1 MANSLNRNNSTN
13 SYVGIQSK
21 IKNIP
26 SIAEIDR
33 VNIYE
38 FENGMDVELTNMG
51 GEITSENIKKAQS
64 KVLKNLKKDP
74 AYYTNQLAEESI
86 KLVGAYGSGK
96 KPGNQTKTDA
106 EKVKAEV
113 SGPKDETPE
122 KDKVNGLKT
131 VGKVEKTNISKDKKP
146 TNPNTVVKAK
156 QETYTAKKA
165 NGIKSTMALPGKEKK
180 ININEN
186 KEYQGISDEQKAKL
200 EKVIAYLKQQ
210 GKKEMADALE
220 RLMKSG
226 IKDLDEKLRKNAP
239 ISKYVGDFEKSNAP
253 QFKNKSSKERRNMAV
268 AAYAEKNPGK
278 LKEETSSYPM
288 PDDDDFN
295 ITVGDNWNLSP
306 EEEEILKY
314 YKGEW
319 KKIGNS
325 LVLKSY
331 LDLHHKPITS
341 LPDNLKV
348 KGNLNLFGSRITS
361 LPDNLQVGSHL
372 DLGKT
377 KITSLPDNLQV
388 GGNLALDN
396 TPITS
401 LPNNLKV
408 GGSLNLRNTKVTSLP
423 NDLKVGGKI
432 VDFKPSLNELLNA
445 VAAYA
450 EKNPGKLKEETSSY
464 PMPMEWV
471 KQYYRVEKSPEG
483 IKIIRKSDNK
493 EVPLYVV
500 GDHYDKFQ
508 ASAYDMDTRDTSGTI
523 KTSLQRQASQPL
535 KSFDQ
540 IVKGLNKESKIKLT
554 KENLS
559 MIQEMVVEAVKQIKE
574 GTYAGPG
581 AVDDLKK
588 DPEYG
593 GLSQSAKTNAEKQLR
608 SGNDYTI

>member
-21 IKNIP
+21 IKSIP

-96 KPGNQTKTDA
+96 KPGNQTKVDA

-113 SGPKDETPE
+113 NGPKDEIPG
-122 KDKVNGLKT
+122 KDKINGLKAI
-131 VGKVEKTNISKDKKP
+131 GKVEKTNISKDKKP

-186 KEYQGISDEQKAKL
+186 KEYQGISDEQKTKL

-210 GKKEMADALE
+210 DKKEMADVLE

-288 PDDDDFN
+288 P
-295 ITVGDNWNLSP
+295 I
-306 EEEEILKY
+306 
-314 YKGEW
+314 
-319 KKIGNS
+319 
-325 LVLKSY
+325 
-331 LDLHHKPITS
+331 
-341 LPDNLKV
+341 
-348 KGNLNLFGSRITS
+348 
-361 LPDNLQVGSHL
+361 
-372 DLGKT
+372 
-377 KITSLPDNLQV
+377 
-388 GGNLALDN
+388 
-396 TPITS
+396 
-401 LPNNLKV
+401 
-408 GGSLNLRNTKVTSLP
+408 
-423 NDLKVGGKI
+423 
-432 VDFKPSLNELLNA
+432 
-445 VAAYA
+445 
-450 EKNPGKLKEETSSY
+450 
-464 PMPMEWV
+464 EWV

-493 EVPLYVV
+493 DVPLYVV

-508 ASAYDMDTRDTSGTI
+508 ASAYDMDTRDNSGTI

-559 MIQEMVVEAVKQIKE
+559 MIQEMVSEAMTALVTTKGLGTKAVNYTNPNEFNSLKTDSNITGIETSAGQKIK
-574 GTYAGPG
+574 
-581 AVDDLKK
+581 
-588 DPEYG
+588 
-593 GLSQSAKTNAEKQLR
+593 
-608 SGNDYTI
+608 

>member
-21 IKNIP
+21 IKSIP

-96 KPGNQTKTDA
+96 KPGNQTKADA

-113 SGPKDETPE
+113 SGPKDETPG
-122 KDKVNGLKT
+122 KDKINGLKAI
-131 VGKVEKTNISKDKKP
+131 GKVEKTNISKDKKP

-186 KEYQGISDEQKAKL
+186 KEYQGISDEQKTKL

-210 GKKEMADALE
+210 DKKEMADALE

-288 PDDDDFN
+288 P
-295 ITVGDNWNLSP
+295 
-306 EEEEILKY
+306 
-314 YKGEW
+314 
-319 KKIGNS
+319 
-325 LVLKSY
+325 
-331 LDLHHKPITS
+331 
-341 LPDNLKV
+341 
-348 KGNLNLFGSRITS
+348 
-361 LPDNLQVGSHL
+361 
-372 DLGKT
+372 
-377 KITSLPDNLQV
+377 
-388 GGNLALDN
+388 
-396 TPITS
+396 
-401 LPNNLKV
+401 
-408 GGSLNLRNTKVTSLP
+408 
-423 NDLKVGGKI
+423 
-432 VDFKPSLNELLNA
+432 
-445 VAAYA
+445 
-450 EKNPGKLKEETSSY
+450 
-464 PMPMEWV
+464 MEWV

-493 EVPLYVV
+493 DV
-500 GDHYDKFQ
+500 
-508 ASAYDMDTRDTSGTI
+508 
-523 KTSLQRQASQPL
+523 
-535 KSFDQ
+535 SF
-540 IVKGLNKESKIKLT
+540 ESKINSNQQNNELTAGLT
-554 KENLS
+554 KIQCRQTINCLS
-559 MIQEMVVEAVKQIKE
+559 RDFCSKC
-574 GTYAGPG
+574 
-581 AVDDLKK
+581 
-588 DPEYG
+588 
-593 GLSQSAKTNAEKQLR
+593 SQSKENEKENNIRNKYFESCLQIINSIFFCILFLVMFISNMAIWITMASNR
-608 SGNDYTI
+608 KIK